1 MALTAMAAQAQT
13 AYNISGTASPEIKK
27 VYLFYVEKR
36 RSIVDSAEVKS
47 GSFQLKGSLPQNAIL
62 AVGTSDHAALFFN
75 DGTPLK
81 VSLPDLTLKGSALN
95 EKLNG
100 YDREMTPIDDEIN
113 SIMTKARAGQFSQAQ
128 MDSVVN
134 VYQSLSERKE
144 ARQIAIVREN
154 LDNMIP
160 VIYLGDLVHS
170 LSYEQ
175 LKEFCNESRPYSNHQ
190 SMLTLIMQRDN
201 LAKRQPGMMFT
212 DMTIPDMDGKEHKL
226 SEWLGKGQYVMID
239 FWASWCGPC
248 RQEMPNV
255 VANYTKYHEKGFE
268 IIGISFDRTAE
279 PWKKSV
285 EQMNMKWPQLSDLGY
300 WQSAAAGVYGINSI
314 PASILFDGSG
324 KIIATNLRGEKLG
337 EKLKELYGF

>member
-1 MALTAMAAQAQT
+1 M
-13 AYNISGTASPEIKK
+13 
-27 VYLFYVEKR
+27 EKR

-175 LKEFCNESRPYSNHQ
+175 LKEFCNESRPYYNHQ

-212 DMTIPDMDGKEHKL
+212 
-226 SEWLGKGQYVMID
+226 
-239 FWASWCGPC
+239 F
-248 RQEMPNV
+248 R
-255 VANYTKYHEKGFE
+255 
-268 IIGISFDRTAE
+268 
-279 PWKKSV
+279 
-285 EQMNMKWPQLSDLGY
+285 
-300 WQSAAAGVYGINSI
+300 
-314 PASILFDGSG
+314 
-324 KIIATNLRGEKLG
+324 
-337 EKLKELYGF
+337 